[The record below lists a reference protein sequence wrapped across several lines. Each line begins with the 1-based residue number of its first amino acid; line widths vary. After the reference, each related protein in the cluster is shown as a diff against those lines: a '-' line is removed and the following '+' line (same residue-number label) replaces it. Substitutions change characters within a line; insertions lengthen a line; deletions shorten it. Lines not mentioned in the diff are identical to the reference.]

1 MPGARPPLAVLR
13 AEGVP
18 VGGNARPS
26 KPSCFTGI
34 AWACSTAGS
43 LDRDASWSASLERI
57 ARPGS
62 ATRLGRG
69 RERCGS
75 VVGPTPSCYGRGVR
89 GHLILVPT
97 PIGNLGDLTERAKEA
112 LAEADLV
119 ACEDTRRTGGLLKH
133 LGIEKPLLRFD
144 DHAGEE
150 AYARVAAELSSGRTL
165 AYCSDA
171 GMPGINDPGF
181 EIARAARAAGAEVT
195 VLPGASAVTLAVV
208 ASGLPCHAFS
218 FLGYLPSRSE
228 PRRGFLKAIGGREET
243 TVVFETPHRIH
254 ETLSELAEL
263 LPDREIALGRELTKL
278 HESWYRGTPSE
289 IMTLLGN
296 EGRGEMVLVIA
307 GAAAKRVV
315 SEAGADFAG
324 ELPEWALR
332 YLDAAREGG
341 LTLREAVKPL
351 AKHLGVSASDLYK
364 LAAER

>member
-1 MPGARPPLAVLR
+1 M
-13 AEGVP
+13 
-18 VGGNARPS
+18 
-26 KPSCFTGI
+26 
-34 AWACSTAGS
+34 
-43 LDRDASWSASLERI
+43 
-57 ARPGS
+57 
-62 ATRLGRG
+62 
-69 RERCGS
+69 
-75 VVGPTPSCYGRGVR
+75 R

-97 PIGNLGDLTERAKEA
+97 PIGNLGDLTERAKAA
-112 LAEADLV
+112 LASADLV

-133 LGIEKPLLRFD
+133 LEIDKPLLRFD

-150 AYARVAAELSSGRTL
+150 AFLRVAAELAAGKVI

-181 EIARAARAAGAEVT
+181 EIARAARAARAEVT
-195 VLPGASAVTLAVV
+195 VLPGASAVLLAVV

-228 PRRGFLKAIGGREET
+228 PRRGFLKAMAGREET
-243 TVVFETPHRIH
+243 SIVFETPHRVH

-278 HESWYRGTPSE
+278 HESWYRGTPAE
-289 IMTLLGN
+289 VIRALGK
-296 EGRGEMVLVIA
+296 EDRGEMVLVIS

-315 SEAGADFAG
+315 AEADAAFDG

-341 LTLREAVKPL
+341 LTLREAIKPL
-351 AKHLGVSASDLYK
+351 AKHLGANASDLYK
-364 LAAER
+364 LAAERQG

>member
-1 MPGARPPLAVLR
+1 MA
-13 AEGVP
+13 
-18 VGGNARPS
+18 
-26 KPSCFTGI
+26 
-34 AWACSTAGS
+34 
-43 LDRDASWSASLERI
+43 
-57 ARPGS
+57 
-62 ATRLGRG
+62 
-69 RERCGS
+69 
-75 VVGPTPSCYGRGVR
+75 

-97 PIGNLGDLTERAKEA
+97 PIGNLGDLTGRAREA
-112 LAEADLV
+112 LASADLV

-144 DHAGEE
+144 DHAGEN
-150 AYARVAAELSSGRTL
+150 AYERVAAELAQGRTV

-228 PRRGFLKAIGGREET
+228 PRRTFLKALAGREET
-243 TVVFETPHRIH
+243 SIVFETPHRIH

-278 HESWYRGTPSE
+278 HESWYRGTPAE
-289 IMTLLGN
+289 VIRDLGN
-296 EGRGEMVLVIA
+296 EGRGEMVLVLS

-315 SEAGADFAG
+315 AEAEGGFDGA
-324 ELPEWALR
+324 LPEWALH

-341 LTLREAVKPL
+341 MTLREAVKPL
-351 AKHLGVSASDLYK
+351 AKHLGANASELYK